1 MFDLSAGDAWPMR
14 TRWRAKTSQ
23 RHRGPYTYIVMFAL
37 VGSQFILTELN
48 QVGFCQPVVIKHVD
62 MDKIK
67 KHKDSL
73 SPDQYQNILDRANEI
88 ERMIKDGPPKI
99 GNEYDAA
106 IQSVQDQ
113 AKQLSQERKDLL
125 SQNEQNVI
133 QELRRLDSDYEHYG
147 KSLSDSQRKQFLS
160 QASELQSRWSDP
172 AWDSKSV
179 NQAITDSN
187 QMLSDIR
194 KVSSNLVNMASIG
207 PGKSS
212 TFVSVKPKRAT
223 FIGGPLDQDPTPFF
237 RPGFMESDDIVPN
250 NTQSYQNI
258 PFVTPK
264 LTAESINKTLS
275 DLRLHLDGL
284 NKIGILGT
292 FEYES
297 FSKQLND
304 LIKQT
309 ESLTATGTV
318 DDGRSALLQTLQK
331 NTADLRRS
339 IDNAATR

>member
-1 MFDLSAGDAWPMR
+1 MKRNSTLVLITSALLGA
-14 TRWRAKTSQ
+14 
-23 RHRGPYTYIVMFAL
+23 
-37 VGSQFILTELN
+37 QFGLIEVSPGLCY
-48 QVGFCQPVVIKHVD
+48 GVVIKHVD
-62 MDKIK
+62 MDKINK
-67 KHKDSL
+67 YKDSL
-73 SPDQYQNILDRANEI
+73 APDQYQNIMDRANEI
-88 ERMIKDGPPKI
+88 ERMIKDGPPKM

-106 IQSVQDQ
+106 IQSIQDQ
-113 AKQLSQERKDLL
+113 AKQLAQERHDQL

-133 QELRRLDSDYEHYG
+133 QELRRLDSDYEQYG
-147 KSLSDSQRKQFLS
+147 KSLNDNQRKQFLS

-187 QMLSDIR
+187 QMLTDIR

-212 TFVSVKPKRAT
+212 SFVSARPKRAT
-223 FIGGPLDQDPTPFF
+223 FIGGPLDQEATPFF
-237 RPGFMESDDIVPN
+237 RPGFMECDDIVPN
-250 NTQSYQNI
+250 NAYSYRNS
-258 PFVTPK
+258 PFVAPK
-264 LTAESINKTLS
+264 LTAESINKTLT
-275 DLRLHLDGL
+275 DLKLHLDGL

-297 FSKQLND
+297 FTKQLND

-309 ESLTATGTV
+309 EILSASDKV
-318 DDGRSALLQTLQK
+318 DDGRTELLQTLQRK
-331 NTADLRRS
+331 ATDLRRS